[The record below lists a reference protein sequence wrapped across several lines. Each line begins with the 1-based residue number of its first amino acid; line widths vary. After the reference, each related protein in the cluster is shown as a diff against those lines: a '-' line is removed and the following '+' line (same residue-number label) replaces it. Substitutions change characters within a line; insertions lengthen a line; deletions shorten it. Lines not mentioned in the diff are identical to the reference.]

1 MQEVALAVSLALIVS
16 VIAPLI
22 VARQTNKAA
31 REAAKVAAAAAIA
44 AQLADWAREDEVAA
58 RLKASVQETNGK
70 LDVIHTLVNS
80 NMTAAMEDALGSKVA
95 LLVALRRMAGHSP
108 TNDEQSLI
116 DTTESEIAER
126 RAELHDRRQQA
137 DLVLAQEKAGGE

>member
-1 MQEVALAVSLALIVS
+1 MSEIALAVGLALIVS
-16 VIAPLI
+16 IISPLL
-22 VARQTNKAA
+22 VARQTNRAA
-31 REAAKVAAAAAIA
+31 RA
-44 AQLADWAREDEVAA
+44 AQIADWKREDEVAA

-95 LLVALRRMAGHSP
+95 LLVALRRMAGDVP
-108 TNDEQSLI
+108 TNSEQTLI

-126 RAELHDRRQQA
+126 RAELHDRRTQA
-137 DLVLAQEKAGGE
+137 ALVLAHEKVGE

>member
-1 MQEVALAVSLALIVS
+1 MLALIVS

-31 REAAKVAAAAAIA
+31 KEAAEVAAAAAVT

-58 RLKASVQETNGK
+58 RLKASVDKTDGK
-70 LDVIHTLVNS
+70 LDIIHTLVNS

-95 LLVALRRMAGHSP
+95 LLVALRRMAGDVPS
-108 TNDEQSLI
+108 NQEQALI

>member
-1 MQEVALAVSLALIVS
+1 VDVVLAIVLALIVS

-31 REAAKVAAAAAIA
+31 KETAALTAAAAVA
-44 AQLADWAREDEVAA
+44 AQLADWAREDEVAE
-58 RLKASVQETNGK
+58 RLKASVDKTDGK
-70 LDVIHTLVNS
+70 LDIIHTLVNS

-95 LLVALRRMAGHSP
+95 LLVALRRMAGDIPSSQ
-108 TNDEQSLI
+108 EQALI

>member
-1 MQEVALAVSLALIVS
+1 MDATAIVVV
-16 VIAPLI
+16 VIATIASPTLLSLLTNRAARKAQALDWEREDK
-22 VARQTNKAA
+22 VAR
-31 REAAKVAAAAAIA
+31 R
-44 AQLADWAREDEVAA
+44 LAE
-58 RLKASVQETNGK
+58 SVTQTNGK

-95 LLVALRRMAGHSP
+95 LLVALRRMAGDVP
-108 TNDEQSLI
+108 TSQEQTLI

-137 DLVLAQEKAGGE
+137 AIVLAHEKVGSE